1 MMKIVYLD
9 CHTVN
14 PGDLNWD
21 GLDQL
26 GVWECYER
34 TAPEKV
40 VERIGDAEVVIT
52 NKVRMDESILSQCP
66 NLKLI
71 CVSATG
77 YDVIDVVAAK
87 KYGILVCNC
96 AGYSTN
102 AVAQMVVA
110 HLLEVTNQVGH
121 YSRRITEN
129 DEWVASCDF
138 CYWNKPII
146 ELEGL
151 KVAIVG
157 WGNIGKAVAE
167 RLLPFKVKISVVTSR
182 PQDDLL
188 PGVCKITMEQAF
200 EECDVVSLNCPLTPQ
215 NAGFVNAELLNKSNP
230 NLIIINTARG
240 GLINEED
247 VAKALHEGKLMAYCT
262 DVLTIEPARANN
274 PLLKAPR
281 VFMTP
286 HIAWAAPGARRRIIQ
301 ILKENILAYQA
312 GSPISVV
319 NG

>member
-1 MMKIVYLD
+1 MKIVYLD
-9 CHTVN
+9 CRTVN
-14 PGDLNWD
+14 PGDLSWD

-26 GVWECYER
+26 GEWECYER
-34 TAPEKV
+34 TAPEDV
-40 VERIGDAEVVIT
+40 VSRIGDTEVVIT
-52 NKVRMDESILSQCP
+52 NKVRMDESIFSQCP

-121 YSRRITEN
+121 YSRRITEEG
-129 DEWVASCDF
+129 EWVASRDF

-146 ELEGL
+146 ELQEL
-151 KVAIVG
+151 KVAIIG
-157 WGNIGKAVAE
+157 WGNIGGAVAE
-167 RLLPFKVKISVVTSR
+167 RLLPFGVKLYVVTSR
-182 PQDDLL
+182 PQEDLL
-188 PGVCKITMEQAF
+188 PSVEKITVEQAF
-200 EECDVVSLNCPLTPQ
+200 QECDVVSLNCPLTPK
-215 NAGFVNAELLNKSNP
+215 NAGFVNAELLQQSNP

-247 VAKALHEGKLMAYCT
+247 VARALHEGKLMAYCT
-262 DVLTIEPARANN
+262 DVLTKEPARADN

-281 VFMTP
+281 VFITP
-286 HIAWAAPGARRRIIQ
+286 HIAWAPREARQRLMGMAI
-301 ILKENILAYQA
+301 ENVAAFLAGTPTNQ
-312 GSPISVV
+312 VH
-319 NG
+319 